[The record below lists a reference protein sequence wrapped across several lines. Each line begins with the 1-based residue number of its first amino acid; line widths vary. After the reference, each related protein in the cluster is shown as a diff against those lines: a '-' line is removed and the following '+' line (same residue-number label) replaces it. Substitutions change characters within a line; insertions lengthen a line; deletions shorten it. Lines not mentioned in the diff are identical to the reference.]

1 MEHIPTVFDHYS
13 LETDVRGQRIKIEVW
28 DQSGRDEHQN
38 LRKFAY
44 GKAQGI
50 IVCFSKTDP
59 VSFAR
64 VQSKVMAEIL

>member
-64 VQSKVMAEIL
+64 VQSKVKTVLL